1 MIERIVP
8 NKYGEFV
15 FRLDDDGVSI
25 YMNDKFLGQ
34 TDYIDIDTASDFEL
48 LCIVNDILEKYD
60 DEY

>member
-15 FRLDDDGVSI
+15 FRLDDNCVSI

-34 TDYIDIDTASDFEL
+34 TDYIDIDIASDFEL